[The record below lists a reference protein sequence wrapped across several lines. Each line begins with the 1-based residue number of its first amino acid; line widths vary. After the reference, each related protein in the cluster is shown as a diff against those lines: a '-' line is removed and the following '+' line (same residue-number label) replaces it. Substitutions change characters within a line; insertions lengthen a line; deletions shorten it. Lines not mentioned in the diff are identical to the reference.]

1 MLQILCLI
9 FNKYLLTS
17 QCKEVEKRLFLARKQ
32 IEKYSETQSIDLY
45 FTSLSHRTIVYKG
58 WLRSDQ
64 IKGLYL
70 DLQNE
75 AYQSKLGL
83 VHSRFSTNTFQVG
96 NVHIPIACL
105 CTMVN

>member
-1 MLQILCLI
+1 MKLKTI
-9 FNKYLLTS
+9 
-17 QCKEVEKRLFLARKQ
+17 VLARKQ

-83 VHSRFSTNTFQVG
+83 VHSRFSTNTFPSWKRTSKSNAYAQW
-96 NVHIPIACL
+96 
-105 CTMVN
+105 